1 MNLCKSTHQ
10 PHRDCTCEEELEER
24 VKGVRVAE
32 GVGVVDAAERLS
44 EARVLER
51 QDGDFA
57 RLAQQL
63 GVSQRAGQSVRG
75 AGGASPGGTN

>member
-1 MNLCKSTHQ
+1 V
-10 PHRDCTCEEELEER
+10 CTCEEELEER

-63 GVSQRAGQSVRG
+63 EVSQLAVMQSVRG
-75 AGGASPGGTN
+75 ASGASLGGTN